1 MSDIK
6 SKYKY
11 VVKKIDGD
19 EYVDQTYIG
28 LTEAAGR
35 YQGVIY
41 SYGKVSV
48 PQESQQNSDGT
59 LPFKFEYDI
68 VDNNGWKQ
76 EDFKED
82 FFELI
87 GDTVWG
93 ATASM
98 LRQFLL
104 VLFSMEQTK

>member
-11 VVKKIDGD
+11 VVKKIDDD
-19 EYVDQTYIG
+19 EYVDQTFIG

-48 PQESQQNSDGT
+48 PQEIQQNSDGT
-59 LPFKFEYDI
+59 LPFKFEYSI
-68 VDNNGWKQ
+68 LDNANINREEFG
-76 EDFKED
+76 ED
-82 FFELI
+82 FFKII
-87 GDTVWG
+87 GDI
-93 ATASM
+93 
-98 LRQFLL
+98 L
-104 VLFSMEQTK
+104 VDIIDEQLQEENLEYRPDD

>member
-59 LPFKFEYDI
+59 LPFRFEYDI

-87 GDTVWG
+87 GDI
-93 ATASM
+93 
-98 LRQFLL
+98 L
-104 VLFSMEQTK
+104 VDIITTEEPYIDNNRTDSTI